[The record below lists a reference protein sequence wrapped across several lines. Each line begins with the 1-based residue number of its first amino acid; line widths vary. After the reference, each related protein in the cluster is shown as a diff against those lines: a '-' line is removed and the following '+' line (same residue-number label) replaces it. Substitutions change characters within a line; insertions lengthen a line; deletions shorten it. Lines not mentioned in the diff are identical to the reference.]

1 MIINDT
7 WKAKKAKLRIASGD
21 HLILNSKVEML
32 PDGQVQKGQEPFS
45 KCPNKLPTN
54 YARW

>member
-1 MIINDT
+1 MITNDT

-32 PDGQVQKGQEPFS
+32 PDGQVQKASRTVFEMPQ
-45 KCPNKLPTN
+45 
-54 YARW
+54 